1 MFLKAIFLLAVQ
13 FLLLLNLGAGV
24 STKIVSTHRGTMG
37 PEPCALVCS
46 GTTGAG
52 RTDWKKWATGEIYLW
67 VDTRDCG
74 FVGIPTVTTTMS
86 VSVISKRITGTSQV
100 AYVGAGGFRVYL
112 QGFVDE
118 NGDLSPE
125 YAKDRAYAINW
136 LAVGYNC

>member
-1 MFLKAIFLLAVQ
+1 MSYKSVSLFAVQ
-13 FLLLLNLGAGV
+13 LVLLLHAASCV
-24 STKIVSTHRGTMG
+24 STKIASTHSGNKG

-52 RTDWKKWATGEIYLW
+52 RTNWRKWATGEIYLW
-67 VDTRDCG
+67 VDTSDCG
-74 FVGIPTVTTTMS
+74 FVSKPTVTTTLS
-86 VSVISKRITGTSQV
+86 VAVISKRITGTSQV
-100 AYVGAGGFRVYL
+100 AYESTGGFRVYL

-125 YAKDRAYAINW
+125 YAMDRNYAVNW